1 MPSNDIG
8 RLKHRRF
15 ACLIVGWLAVAGWSC
30 GGVSEEARL
39 QSQAD
44 LNLGRAMFADE
55 NNAEGA
61 IPPLERSIR
70 RDPENAEAHH
80 MLGLVYGR
88 LGHFSR
94 AEAPLRRA
102 VELFAIQS
110 VENES
115 LRSSLADARNSL
127 GVVLMNLGRYEEALP
142 ILRLSTEEITYGSQH
157 LALGNLGLAYMR
169 RQRYPEA
176 IEVLQRAVRRQPTF
190 CVGNARLGEA
200 YARSNDAPHALE
212 ALDRAIATTVAGC
225 DQFQDAFLWRAKAR
239 IQLHQPDAAREDL
252 QRCVTLGANTPEG
265 QECASLG
272 RSVAP

>member
-1 MPSNDIG
+1 
-8 RLKHRRF
+8 
-15 ACLIVGWLAVAGWSC
+15 
-30 GGVSEEARL
+30 
-39 QSQAD
+39 
-44 LNLGRAMFADE
+44 
-55 NNAEGA
+55 
-61 IPPLERSIR
+61 
-70 RDPENAEAHH
+70 

-94 AEAPLRRA
+94 AEAPIRRA

-127 GVVLMNLGRYEEALP
+127 GVVLMNLGRHEEALP
-142 ILRLSTEEITYGSQH
+142 ILRLATEEITYGSQH
-157 LALGNLGLAYMR
+157 LALGNLGLAYIR
-169 RQRYPEA
+169 RQRLPEA